1 MPRDF
6 KSFSQNKE
14 KIVNENQEKVNQYE
28 EILNKYKNMSNNELM
43 QNLFSEA
50 TKLKQQGKLDSSS
63 LNNLKT
69 TIAPFL
75 NTEQKEMLNSL
86 ISAINEQK

>member
-6 KSFSQNKE
+6 KSFSQNQE
-14 KIVNENQEKVNQYE
+14 KTLNENQEKVNQYE
-28 EILNKYKNMSNNELM
+28 DIINKYKNMNNNELM
-43 QNLFSEA
+43 QNLFTEA
-50 TKLKQQGKLDSSS
+50 SKLKQQGKLDNSS

-75 NTEQKEMLNSL
+75 NREQKEMLNNL